1 MSQGYQKLK
10 LTNAIKVCTDS
21 RLIKP
26 GEYFVAIKGENF
38 DGHKFIDDVMRKGA
52 KGVLEEVEL
61 YELASKKIREIKP
74 KIIGVT
80 GSSGKTTVTNFLQQV
95 LSTKYDVCLGYLN
108 TKLGLA
114 VNVMNDMDEGCEIFV
129 AEMGMDKAGE
139 LTETTKIFPP
149 DIAVI
154 TTINHVH
161 LEKLGSVEAIADAKA
176 EILYGLKKRGVAVLN
191 KQNAWVHKIGQ
202 KFTNEGGKVVWYP
215 TNKYL
220 ADIKVPNHLLGEHNI
235 KNALCV
241 VAVCKLLGLTSQEIT
256 TRLKNLKL
264 PKGRLNV
271 IQGKN
276 GSVLI
281 DDTYNANP
289 ESTKYALKVL
299 NDYPGKRKVAILG
312 DMLELGKYSVRDHR
326 NTGKYIKKLQIDL
339 LITVGNK
346 VADIKESSKLKNSFW
361 FDSSDKAQEI
371 KTVIAQKPGDVI
383 LIKGSQGVRMERI
396 TKELMNNP
404 DEAISLLV
412 RQDVRWMIKQ

>member
-1 MSQGYQKLK
+1 MNRDYQKLK
-10 LTNAIKVCTDS
+10 LTGAIKVCTDS
-21 RLIKP
+21 RLIEA

-38 DGHKFIDDVMRKGA
+38 DGHKFVDEVMKKGA

-61 YELASKKIREIKP
+61 YELASKKIRKIKP

-80 GSSGKTTVTNFLQQV
+80 GSSGKTTVTKFLQQV
-95 LSTKYDVCLGYLN
+95 LSTKYNTCLGYLN

-114 VNVMNDMDEGCEIFV
+114 VNVTNDMDENCEIFV

-139 LTETTKIFPP
+139 LTETTKMFPP

-202 KFTNEGGKVVWYP
+202 KFTNEGGKAVWYP

-241 VAVCKLLGLTSQEIT
+241 VTVCKLLGLTSQEIT
-256 TRLKNLKL
+256 TGLKNLKL

-299 NDYPGKRKVAILG
+299 NDYPGNRKIAILG

-326 NTGKYIKKLQIDL
+326 NIGRYVNKLNIHL

-346 VADIKESSKLKNSFW
+346 AVDIKKTSELKNSYW

-371 KTVIAQKPGDVI
+371 KTVIGQKLGDVI

-396 TKELMNNP
+396 TKELMMNP
-404 DEAISLLV
+404 ENAPSLLV
-412 RQDVRWMIKQ
+412 RQDARW

>member
-1 MSQGYQKLK
+1 MTRNFQKLK
-10 LTNAIKVCTDS
+10 SPGAVKVCTDS

-38 DGHKFIDDVMRKGA
+38 DGHKFIDEAMKKGA
-52 KGVLEEVEL
+52 KGVLEEAEL
-61 YELASKKIREIKP
+61 YSLASAKIKRIKP

-80 GSSGKTTVTNFLQQV
+80 GSSGKTTVTNFLHQV
-95 LSTKYDVCLGYLN
+95 LSTKHNTCLGYLN
-108 TKLGLA
+108 TKLGLS
-114 VNVMNDMDEGCEIFV
+114 VNVINDMDEDCEVFV
-129 AEMGMDKAGE
+129 AEMGMDRAGE
-139 LTETTKIFPP
+139 LTETTKMFPP

-161 LEKLGSVEAIADAKA
+161 LEKLGSVEAIANAKA
-176 EILYGLKKRGVAVLN
+176 EILYGIKENGVAVLN
-191 KQNAWVHKIGQ
+191 KQNPWVRKIGQ
-202 KFTNEGGKVVWYP
+202 KFADEGGKVVWYP
-215 TNKYL
+215 SNKYL
-220 ADIKVPNHLLGEHNI
+220 ADIKVPNHLLGDHNI

-241 VAVCKLLGLTSQEIT
+241 ATVYKLLGLTNQEISDG
-256 TRLKNLKL
+256 LKNLKL

-299 NDYPGKRKVAILG
+299 NDYPGKRRVAILG

-326 NTGKYIKKLQIDL
+326 NIGRYIKKLKVDL

-346 VADIKESSKLKNSFW
+346 SVDIKESSKLKNSFW
-361 FDSSDKAQEI
+361 FDSSNKAPEI
-371 KTVIAQKPGDVI
+371 KTIIAQKPGDVI
-383 LIKGSQGVRMERI
+383 LIKGSQGIRMERI

-404 DEAISLLV
+404 NEATSLLV
-412 RQDVRWMIKQ
+412 RQDVRWV